1 MPHRTRH
8 PRRRR
13 FVTYVLAVAITAAVS
28 AVATV
33 ALREQPG
40 DGSSVLAQGPLPA
53 PHDNAPGTG
62 SGNLNKAEVERAVDP
77 GLVDITA
84 RLKYDSETAEGT
96 GMIVS
101 ADGLVL
107 TNNHVIDNSTSIS
120 AQLVRSGRVYQAQV
134 VGYDASADI
143 ALLRLVG
150 ARELPVVTFGNSSQ
164 LTVGTPVLALGNA
177 EGRGGA
183 TPAGGLISALG
194 RSIDASDQGSGTT
207 EDLPDMEQTTA
218 QIQQGDSGGAL
229 ANNAG
234 QVVGMITA
242 ANSASAHQGGT
253 IGFAI
258 PIDSARAIA
267 QQIAEGQASTAV
279 YIGVPGFLG
288 VVVPASKSA
297 SPHRQ
302 ASDEQHFLDTQRTE
316 PGLNGPGDAACIDVS
331 SQVSVPTR
339 IAPATRGVLIVD
351 IFCGTAVS
359 QAGLVP
365 GDVITSISGTPVTVP
380 TSLGAALGK
389 YHPGQT
395 ISLRWIDTG
404 GTKHNTPIALGAGPV
419 RLPGTRGLP
428 GTHGFPGTH
437 GVAFVTRFVPLR
449 AIPPGA
455 SAWRTRFWPA
465 GCDNQP
471 PMTGWLSQ
479 PCGGRAPYEVPQ
491 RADRLAGVTG
501 VVRREA
507 T

>member
-1 MPHRTRH
+1 MRENDDDWYGPLAIHDYTPPPRR

-13 FVTYVLAVAITAAVS
+13 FAAYILAAAVTAAMS
-28 AVATV
+28 AVVTV
-33 ALREQPG
+33 ALRHQPG
-40 DGSSVLAQGPLPA
+40 DASVLSQGPLPA
-53 PHDNAPGTG
+53 QHDNAPGTG
-62 SGNLNKAEVERAVDP
+62 SGNLNRARVEHAVDP

-84 RLKYDSETAEGT
+84 RLKYNSETAEGT

-120 AQLVRSGRVYQAQV
+120 AQLVKSGRIYQAQV

-150 ARELPVVTFGNSSQ
+150 ARRLSVVTFGNSSQ

-177 EGRGGA
+177 QGRGGA
-183 TPAGGLISALG
+183 TAAGGLISALG
-194 RSIDASDQGSGTT
+194 RSINASDQGSGTT
-207 EDLPDMEQTTA
+207 EDLVNMEQTTA
-218 QIQQGDSGGAL
+218 QIEQGDSGGAL

-234 QVVGMITA
+234 QVIGMITA
-242 ANSASAHQGGT
+242 ANSASARQGGT

-258 PIDSARAIA
+258 PINSARAVA

-288 VVVPASKSA
+288 VVVPASKSP

-302 ASDEQHFLDTQRTE
+302 AIDEQHYLDAQQTA
-316 PGLNGPGDAACIDVS
+316 PGLSGPGDAACIDFS

-365 GDVITSISGTPVTVP
+365 GDVITSISGTAVTVP
-380 TSLGAALGK
+380 ASLGAALGK

-395 ISLRWIDTG
+395 ISVRWIDTG
-404 GTKHNTPIALGAGPV
+404 GTKHNTAITLGAGPV
-419 RLPGTRGLP
+419 R
-428 GTHGFPGTH
+428 
-437 GVAFVTRFVPLR
+437 
-449 AIPPGA
+449 
-455 SAWRTRFWPA
+455 
-465 GCDNQP
+465 
-471 PMTGWLSQ
+471 
-479 PCGGRAPYEVPQ
+479 
-491 RADRLAGVTG
+491 
-501 VVRREA
+501 
-507 T
+507 